1 MTAVTKWTVLTRGV
15 VVIIGSNETGSSVV
29 VVAGHVLE
37 EVVTSVDEYVT
48 EGLVSGSCEEYA
60 VDPGDVEDASV
71 LSGVVSTSDDVGVEL
86 LSASAAVV
94 DTCPGLVALEV
105 WSAELVEE
113 CHVDSGD
120 VPECVV
126 GADIERVVVVKFKP

>member
-1 MTAVTKWTVLTRGV
+1 M
-15 VVIIGSNETGSSVV
+15 VIVGSNETDSSGVV
-29 VVAGHVLE
+29 VKINEFE
-37 EVVTSVDEYVT
+37 EVVTSADEYVT
-48 EGLVSGSCEEYA
+48 EGLVSGSCEECG

-71 LSGVVSTSDDVGVEL
+71 LTGVVSTSDDVGVEL
-86 LSASAAVV
+86 LSAPTAVV
-94 DTCPGLVALEV
+94 GTCPGLVALEV

-120 VPECVV
+120 VPGCVV